1 MTAFGYSVITALVI
15 LTLVSLVNT
24 NVETTQVQLQKGCA
38 ATCKAGVETFEY
50 HGAND
55 FKCVCVAP
63 LGAAVE

>member
-1 MTAFGYSVITALVI
+1 MSFTQSLVVG
-15 LTLVSLVNT
+15 LTLVGLVLLAVT
-24 NVETTQVQLQKGCA
+24 RAETTQVQLQKACA
-38 ATCKAGVETFEY
+38 QTCKTGVETFEY